1 MEILRFTASWC
12 QPCKA
17 LAQQIKEI
25 GLEEQV
31 TVVDIDQQPELA
43 MKHSVRGVPTL
54 VALDNGKE
62 VKRLVGIKSKDIL
75 FDWFPKTSDNDN
87 IIKSNN

>member
-1 MEILRFTASWC
+1 MSILRFTASWC

-17 LAQQIKEI
+17 LAQQIKDL
-25 GLEEQV
+25 GLEELV
-31 TVVDIDQQPELA
+31 TVVDIDEQPTLAQQYG
-43 MKHSVRGVPTL
+43 VRGVPTL

-62 VKRLVGIKSKDIL
+62 VKRMVGIKSKDIL
-75 FDWFPKTSDNDN
+75 LDWFPKTTDNEN

>member
-17 LAQQIKEI
+17 LAQQ
-25 GLEEQV
+25 LEELGFDKEV
-31 TVVDIDQQPELA
+31 MVVDIDEQQDLA
-43 MKHSVRGVPTL
+43 IQYGVRSVPTL

-62 VKRLVGIKSKDIL
+62 VKRMVGVKAKDIL
-75 FDWFPKTSDNDN
+75 IDWFPKLVDNKN